1 MSEVT
6 AMIGGVWGKRNTRTL
21 NVKSSEIENTFH
33 VDSYVTILEGLW
45 FSDQIEMRRR
55 VLPSLCERKA
65 AEQVEDQ
72 GLKTPDRNC

>member
-1 MSEVT
+1 MFEVT

-55 VLPSLCERKA
+55 VLSSLCERKA

-72 GLKTPDRNC
+72 GWKTPDRNC